1 MCCSFHG
8 KQYPNLQLVFLE
20 IIKNEDCLGGYWL
33 NLPEHCKLE
42 NYKSVEIFNLTF
54 VGIGPKSCKLPNHSQ
69 ALRQWWMLGLV
80 LYRSCKFIAVL
91 TIGFKTLK
99 VAPFLVS
106 FRHQATT
113 TTNNPLFLS
122 TGVPFWKHLINSFIH

>member
-1 MCCSFHG
+1 MCVALFTVNNTLIYSSYFFG
-8 KQYPNLQLVFLE
+8 
-20 IIKNEDCLGGYWL
+20 IIKNEDCLVGYWL
-33 NLPEHCKLE
+33 YLPKHCKLE
-42 NYKSVEIFNLTF
+42 NYKSVEIFNLTL

-69 ALRQWWMLGLV
+69 ALQQWWMLGLV

-106 FRHQATT
+106 FRHQAKTT
-113 TTNNPLFLS
+113 TR
-122 TGVPFWKHLINSFIH
+122 NSQKTPYF